1 MANLSDSATLPDK
14 HHKTRD
20 ARIVAWLL
28 RRFFRL
34 WVRSAVQPPDP
45 SSVLAP
51 SNALVCYVLERESR
65 ADLAVLCNVT
75 EKLRLTL
82 PEERSSNLP
91 VVERRSYFDGG
102 RRRRFWDASVTRRP
116 PPYLLAMIEALLD
129 SQADAAAARDVLL
142 VPTAVYWGRAPQKE
156 GSWGRLLF
164 AENWTLTSRIRK
176 FGSVLVNGR
185 NVMVEFGEPTRLR
198 AMMDAAPVADQA
210 RRLTRVL
217 RGILRR
223 QRAIRIG
230 PDLSHRRTIVAR
242 VLRARAVRAVV
253 AAEARDQHDNHRQG
267 LLQARKYAFEIAA
280 NYSHAFVQIAEKL
293 LGRVWNRVY
302 DGVKFNHPETLKQVS
317 EGNEV
322 VYVPCHRSHMD
333 YLLLSYVIYH
343 QGYAI
348 PHIAAGINLN
358 IPVVGRFLRKGGA
371 FFIRRSF
378 GGNALYTAVFMKYL
392 AAIMARGHSIEYF
405 IEGGRSRT
413 GRLLQPKTGML
424 SMTVRSF
431 LRDPVRPVVFVP
443 VYFGYERIVEANTY
457 ISELSGA
464 PKKKES
470 WLDLLASLKVLRER
484 FGTVHVNVGEPIQLN
499 DLLDSQLPKWREQRF
514 DDDTRLPA
522 VNALVAE
529 LAMSIMRGINA
540 AAAVTPINLLAT
552 ALLATPR
559 GALPDSALM
568 RQLELYQKLLR
579 DSPYSP
585 RVTVTD
591 ATPAEIVE
599 YGESLKLIT
608 RVPHPLGDMV
618 KMSDERAQL
627 IAYYRNN
634 VLHLFA
640 LPSLVACAFIGN
652 AVLRTEDIQRLAW
665 RVYPYVASELFLH
678 WREEELAPV
687 VDGLLAA
694 LAENGVL
701 QPDESRGTWKRP
713 PPDSPAALQLS
724 MLGQATIQTIERY
737 YLAISLLLKSGSGA
751 MNQKTLEQQCHLAAQ
766 RINMLYGFNSPE
778 FFDRSLFENFIDL
791 LRERGVLKAGEGG
804 NLEFDEVLVRVAA
817 DAQLVLSEQIRHSIL
832 QVTQV

>member
-1 MANLSDSATLPDK
+1 MG
-14 HHKTRD
+14 
-20 ARIVAWLL
+20 WML

-34 WVRSAVQPPDP
+34 WVRAAVQPAEPPPSLADP
-45 SSVLAP
+45 QWP
-51 SNALVCYVLERESR
+51 VCYVLERDSV
-65 ADLAVLCNVT
+65 ADMAVLCNVT
-75 EKLRLTL
+75 ERQRLTY
-82 PEERSSNLP
+82 PEKRSGSLP
-91 VVERRSYFDGG
+91 VEQRRSYFDVG
-102 RRRRFWDASVTRRP
+102 RRRSFWDATQSRRP
-116 PPYLLAMIEALLD
+116 PPYLLAVIEELRAD
-129 SQADAAAARDVLL
+129 SVRDMLL

-156 GSWGRLLF
+156 GSWLRLLF
-164 AENWTLTSRIRK
+164 AENWALTSRARK
-176 FGSVLVNGR
+176 FFAVLVNGR
-185 NVMVEFGEPTRLR
+185 NVFVEFGEPISLR
-198 AMMDAAPVADQA
+198 SMLDAAPAQDQA
-210 RRLTRVL
+210 RRMTRIL
-217 RGILRR
+217 RGVLRR
-223 QRAIRIG
+223 QRATRIG

-253 AAEARDQHDNHRQG
+253 AAEAREKHDKYRPG

-302 DGVKFNHPETLKQVS
+302 DGVKFNHAGTLKEVA

-358 IPVVGRFLRKGGA
+358 IPVIGRLLRKGGA
-371 FFIRRSF
+371 FFIRRTF
-378 GGNALYTAVFMKYL
+378 AGNALYTVVFMKYL

-470 WLDLLASLKVLRER
+470 WLDLLLSLRVLRER
-484 FGTVHVNVGEPIQLN
+484 FGTVHVNVGEPIRLN
-499 DLLDSQLPKWREQRF
+499 DLLESHLPKWREQRF
-514 DDDTRLPA
+514 DDDTRSPA
-522 VNALVAE
+522 VNALVNE
-529 LAMSIMRGINA
+529 LSVGIMRGINA

-552 ALLATPR
+552 VLLATPR
-559 GALPDSALM
+559 GALPESALL
-568 RQLELYQKLLR
+568 RQLELYLKLLR
-579 DSPYSP
+579 ASPYSP
-585 RVTVTD
+585 RVTLTD
-591 ATPAEIVE
+591 ATPAEIVI
-599 YGESLKLIT
+599 YGESLKILS
-608 RVPHPLGDMV
+608 RVPHKLGDV
-618 KMSDERAQL
+618 VRMSDESAQL

-652 AVLRTEDIQRLAW
+652 SMLRTEDIQRLAW
-665 RVYPYVASELFLH
+665 RVYPYVASELFLR
-678 WREEELAPV
+678 WREEELSRV
-687 VDGLLAA
+687 VDGILAA

-701 QPDESRGTWKRP
+701 QPNEDRSAWMRP

-724 MLGQATIQTIERY
+724 MLAQGSIQTIERY
-737 YLAISLLLKSGSGA
+737 YLAISLLLKAGSGV
-751 MNQKTLEQQCHLAAQ
+751 MTQKALEQDCQLAAQ

-778 FFDRSLFENFIDL
+778 FFDRTLFQNFIDL
-791 LRERGVLKAGEGG
+791 LRERGVIRTGAGG

-832 QVTQV
+832 QVARV